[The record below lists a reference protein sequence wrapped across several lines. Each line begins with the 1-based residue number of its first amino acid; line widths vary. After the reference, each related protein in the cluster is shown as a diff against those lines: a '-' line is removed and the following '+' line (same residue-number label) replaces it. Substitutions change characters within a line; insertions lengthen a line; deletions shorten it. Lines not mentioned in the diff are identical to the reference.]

1 MTPAMSSSYT
11 PALKTQYLEQVIPA
25 LTTSRGYQN
34 PHQVPGL
41 VKVTINTGFGTDLDK
56 NQIQDVLKDL
66 TTIAGQKPV
75 SAKARKSVA
84 NFKLRQGQI
93 VGAHVTLRGDNMW
106 DFLYRFLTVAL
117 PTIRDFRGVPTRLD
131 GQGNYTVGIEDYS
144 IFPEISV
151 ENVKR
156 ALGFD
161 ITIVTTAQTDD
172 EGRELLSLLGMPF
185 RRTEP
190 AQAA

>member
-1 MTPAMSSSYT
+1 MA
-11 PALKTQYLEQVIPA
+11 
-25 LTTSRGYQN
+25 
-34 PHQVPGL
+34 
-41 VKVTINTGFGTDLDK
+41 INSGFGTDLDK
-56 NQIQDVLKDL
+56 NQIADVLKDL
-66 TTIAGQKPV
+66 ATIAGQKPV

-93 VGAHVTLRGDNMW
+93 VGAHVTLRGDSMW
-106 DFLYRFLTVAL
+106 DFLYRLMTVAL
-117 PTIRDFRGVPTRLD
+117 PTIRDFRGVATRLD
-131 GQGNYTVGIEDYS
+131 GKGNYTIGITDYS

-156 ALGFD
+156 TLGFD
-161 ITIVTTAQTDD
+161 ITIVTTAETDD

-185 RRTEP
+185 RRPEP

>member
-1 MTPAMSSSYT
+1 MSSPYI
-11 PALKTQYLEQVIPA
+11 PALKTHYLEKVVPA
-25 LTTSRGYQN
+25 LTESQGYKN
-34 PHQVPGL
+34 PHQVPGV
-41 VKVTINTGFGTDLDK
+41 VKVSINTGFGTDLDK
-56 NQIQDVLKDL
+56 NQIKDVLTDL

-75 SAKARKSVA
+75 TAKARKSVA

-106 DFLYRFLTVAL
+106 DFLYRLLSVAL
-117 PTIRDFRGVPTRLD
+117 PTIRDFRGVPPRLD
-131 GQGNYTVGIEDYS
+131 GQGNYTIGIEDYS

-161 ITIVTTAQTDD
+161 ITIVTTANTDD

-185 RRTEP
+185 RRPEP